1 MKKSVIIASVAMAL
15 GVPGL
20 YLACRA
26 AGFCPLHGIGSPPS
40 EGRDATT
47 RGPAPRVPDP
57 PDSQRWFHY
66 PRADGAFHSYYEST
80 LPPEKMT
87 GAMKDLMLKQGW
99 KIDELWTSAVG
110 AEREGHT
117 LIFRARGWQCDIF
130 INKLHDGCDVTVSLQ
145 PVAHLKPESASGG

>member
-26 AGFCPLHGIGSPPS
+26 AGFCPLHGIGSPLL
-40 EGRDATT
+40 EGRDATP

-57 PDSQRWFHY
+57 PKSVLFDTFERG
-66 PRADGAFHSYYEST
+66 DGARNSFYESE
-80 LPPEKMT
+80 LPPEKMA
-87 GAMKDLMLKQGW
+87 GAMKGLMLKQGW

-117 LIFRARGWQCDIF
+117 LIFRARGWQCDVF
-130 INKLHDGCDVTVSLQ
+130 INELHDGCDVTVSLQ

>member
-1 MKKSVIIASVAMAL
+1 MKKSVIIVSVAMAL

-26 AGFCPLHGIGSPPS
+26 AGFYPLHGIGSPPS
-40 EGRDATT
+40 EGRDATP

-66 PRADGAFHSYYEST
+66 PRADGAFQSYYEST
-80 LPPEKMT
+80 LPPEKMA
-87 GAMKDLMLKQGW
+87 GAIKDLMLKQGW

-117 LIFRARGWQCDIF
+117 LIFRARGWQCDVF
-130 INKLHDGCDVTVSLQ
+130 INELPDGCDVTVSLQ